1 MKRTASVLVATLLA
15 GCATPGY
22 VEYTQAVAAQSVAQ
36 AEARAKTNAAIMA
49 MAMQGDATTKTVAV
63 MLLAMQGNSTQTLPV
78 EPPRDQALQWA
89 SLIMPS
95 VTALAG
101 GYFGYRLGVTQSN
114 NQASTTQSS
123 YSTLGQVA
131 TGGYASNTLIAG
143 AGFGT
148 LAQFKPAP
156 VDWASIIGNLQPN
169 VTITNTNGGDGVLG
183 SGLISK
189 PITTETTTTTT
200 TDNSNRSTNTTA
212 P

>member
-1 MKRTASVLVATLLA
+1 MKRIAYLLIAALLA

-22 VEYTQAVAAQSVAQ
+22 VEYTQVMAAQALAN

-49 MAMQGDATTKTVAV
+49 MAAQGDATTKTVAV
-63 MLLAMQGNSTQTLPV
+63 MLLAMQNAPSQLPV

-89 SLIMPS
+89 SLVLPS

-114 NQASTTQSS
+114 NQAATTQSS
-123 YSTLGQVA
+123 YGTLGTVA

-143 AGFGT
+143 TGFST
-148 LAQFKPAP
+148 LAQFKPTP
-156 VDWASIIGNLQPN
+156 VDWAGVIGNLQPN
-169 VTITNTNGGDGVLG
+169 VTITNTTGGDGVLG

-189 PITTETTTTTT
+189 PTTTTTTTT